1 MDFSKTD
8 KLTERNK
15 ENSFLDV
22 DWIIT
27 ELINYGH
34 EKLALAAETSMSDV
48 PNSPQRSGSSCSSH
62 ALQRSTSLKNV
73 TKVKKKVNI
82 NLIYVVCMSF
92 GDLLICPLLNFE
104 VRILCNICFLLT
116 EKRNF
121 LLAKKTFDQ

>member
-34 EKLALAAETSMSDV
+34 EKLALVAETSMSDV
-48 PNSPQRSGSSCSSH
+48 PNSPQRCGSSDSF
-62 ALQRSTSLKNV
+62 T
-73 TKVKKKVNI
+73 
-82 NLIYVVCMSF
+82 NLEFSIYEF
-92 GDLLICPLLNFE
+92 F
-104 VRILCNICFLLT
+104 
-116 EKRNF
+116 
-121 LLAKKTFDQ
+121 

>member
-1 MDFSKTD
+1 MKKGGLLDFSKTD

-34 EKLALAAETSMSDV
+34 EKLALVAETSMSDV

-73 TKVKKKVNI
+73 TKVKKKVNT
-82 NLIYVVCMSF
+82 Y
-92 GDLLICPLLNFE
+92 
-104 VRILCNICFLLT
+104 
-116 EKRNF
+116 
-121 LLAKKTFDQ
+121 

>member
-34 EKLALAAETSMSDV
+34 EKLALVAETSMSDV

-82 NLIYVVCMSF
+82 HLVYVRFMSYSKCSIIGVKYQNWRRTLDVYLLFVILLGKIY
-92 GDLLICPLLNFE
+92 
-104 VRILCNICFLLT
+104 
-116 EKRNF
+116 
-121 LLAKKTFDQ
+121 

>member
-34 EKLALAAETSMSDV
+34 EKLALVAETSMSDV

-82 NLIYVVCMSF
+82 HLVYVRFMSNRSVLLLASNIEIGVEHWLFIY
-92 GDLLICPLLNFE
+92 
-104 VRILCNICFLLT
+104 FLLFCLGKFIKNQIT
-116 EKRNF
+116 D
-121 LLAKKTFDQ
+121 L

>member
-34 EKLALAAETSMSDV
+34 EKLALVAETSMSDV

-82 NLIYVVCMSF
+82 HLTSFCTFEGQVYSFIQFNTVQIYLKDIAITV
-92 GDLLICPLLNFE
+92 D
-104 VRILCNICFLLT
+104 
-116 EKRNF
+116 
-121 LLAKKTFDQ
+121 

>member
-1 MDFSKTD
+1 MLLKLNWLYLAKVLQSNLYTVKKGGLLDFSKTD

-34 EKLALAAETSMSDV
+34 EKLALVAETSMSDV

-82 NLIYVVCMSF
+82 YLI
-92 GDLLICPLLNFE
+92 
-104 VRILCNICFLLT
+104 
-116 EKRNF
+116 
-121 LLAKKTFDQ
+121 

>member
-34 EKLALAAETSMSDV
+34 EKLALVAETSMSDV

-82 NLIYVVCMSF
+82 HLFNVAGIS
-92 GDLLICPLLNFE
+92 
-104 VRILCNICFLLT
+104 
-116 EKRNF
+116 
-121 LLAKKTFDQ
+121 